1 METRFALLF
10 FLSIALLSTPVFS
23 DLVIT
28 KVDRKIDLTSH
39 IVRISSTLK
48 VENAGPD
55 VVSQILLTFPEYQ
68 AKKLAYLT
76 ASSTEGKG
84 KSKGSSANLP
94 VEVVQPDGVPPALT
108 FYSVSLPRG
117 LGKGESLNLDIFG
130 VLTHSLQPFPEEIT
144 QADVQLVL
152 FQDSAHYLSPY
163 EVKAQ
168 VLSIKLPS
176 PRVESFTKIQ
186 NAKLVDSEIKYGPFE
201 NLPAFS
207 YSPIIVH
214 YENNRPFAVATEL
227 LREIEI
233 SHWGN
238 VQITEHYKLEH
249 GGARTKGGFSRIDY
263 QARPHVR
270 GASSF
275 RRLMVKLPP
284 RAHSVYFRDE
294 IGNVSTSHLWADSRK
309 TELEIEPRY
318 PMFGGWKT
326 FFTVG
331 YGLPLHDYLFESDG
345 KLFLNISFGS
355 PIAEVVVDNLLVV
368 LPEGSKD
375 ISVSVPFSVKQWE
388 EVKYSHLDI
397 SGRPVVVLEKK
408 NAVPEHNSHFQ
419 VYYKFTSFS
428 MLREPLMLISGFFFL
443 FVSCIIYMHADLS
456 ISKSSASYLAK
467 LQWYEVQATVQK
479 LHEIMVRCL
488 TVHDKLEASLRDLSR
503 TGDVQACKAMRKA
516 ADGLLKEL
524 SKDLKPLLV
533 FLQSSPQAAQIY
545 QKVEELVVKEKE
557 LQEKLMSK
565 HTMVVEA
572 YEKKSAGRELENR
585 IAALQQKLTAL
596 RQEVDDLLDVID
608 EI

>member
-1 METRFALLF
+1 METRFALFFFF

-28 KVDRKIDLTSH
+28 KVDRK
-39 IVRISSTLK
+39 

-55 VVSQILLTFPEYQ
+55 VVSQLLLTFPEYQ

-76 ASSTEGKG
+76 ASSAEGKG

-94 VEVVQPDGVPPALT
+94 VEVVQPEGVPPALT
-108 FYSVSLPRG
+108 FYSVPLPRG
-117 LGKGESLNLDIFG
+117 LGKGESLNLDVFA

-186 NAKLVDSEIKYGPFE
+186 NTKLVDSEIKYGPYE

-263 QARPHVR
+263 QARPNVR

-275 RRLMVKLPP
+275 RRLIVKLPP
-284 RAHSVYFRDE
+284 RAHSVYYRDE

-345 KLFLNISFGS
+345 KRFLNISFGS
-355 PIAEVVVDNLLVV
+355 PIAEVA

-375 ISVSVPFSVKQWE
+375 ISVSVPFSVKQWD

-408 NAVPEHNSHFQ
+408 NAVPEHNSHF
-419 VYYKFTSFS
+419 
-428 MLREPLMLISGFFFL
+428 
-443 FVSCIIYMHADLS
+443 
-456 ISKSSASYLAK
+456 
-467 LQWYEVQATVQK
+467 QWYEVQATVQK

-503 TGDVQACKAMRKA
+503 TGDVQACKATRKA
-516 ADGLLKEL
+516 ADSLLKEL

-533 FLQSSPQAAQIY
+533 FLQSSLQAAQIY

-557 LQEKLMSK
+557 LQEKLMLK
-565 HTMVVEA
+565 HTMVVDA

-585 IAALQQKLTAL
+585 IAALQQKLTTL
-596 RQEVDDLLDVID
+596 RQEVDDLIDVID